1 MSVSSYTRFVKI
13 LEKWPLDPQKKGKDV
28 GEALR
33 QLFSREFP
41 LGSTSVVN
49 EKHINRQILSLEKL
63 VSNESCIAYPRQS
76 TSSFTMLD
84 QETLSGITSTA
95 LMGEMTGE
103 AEAAKSAKPTLIQ
116 RLRNIRLIKS

>member
-49 EKHINRQILSLEKL
+49 EKHINRYTVISIFDTG
-63 VSNESCIAYPRQS
+63 VHQS
-76 TSSFTMLD
+76 
-84 QETLSGITSTA
+84 EI
-95 LMGEMTGE
+95 
-103 AEAAKSAKPTLIQ
+103 
-116 RLRNIRLIKS
+116 